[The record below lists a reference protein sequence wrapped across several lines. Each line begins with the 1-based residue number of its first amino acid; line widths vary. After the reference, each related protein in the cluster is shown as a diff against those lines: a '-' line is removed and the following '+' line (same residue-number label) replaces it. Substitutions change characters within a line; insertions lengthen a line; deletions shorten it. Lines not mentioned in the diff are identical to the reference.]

1 MSLSPLALAVFLATV
16 AAVASAFVAS
26 VGWWARP
33 AGESAAASR
42 RWRIAALAVLV
53 LPLGLPAL
61 LAQVGLLERV
71 DARPPPAVVL
81 LVCVTLAT
89 VALAFSP
96 LGTRLVLGL
105 GIAGLVGYQAFRI
118 PVEWFLHRAFVEGAV
133 PVQMTWK
140 GLNFDVLSGA
150 SALAL
155 GFAASRRPLPRALV
169 LGWNLAGLALL
180 ANIVTIAVL
189 SLPLPFRRF
198 PDPPANL
205 LPLHF
210 PVVWLPSFGVQ
221 AALFGHLLVFRKL
234 RIRPH
239 A

>member
-1 MSLSPLALAVFLATV
+1 MSLSPLALAVFLATM
-16 AAVASAFVAS
+16 AAVAAAFVAS

-53 LPLGLPAL
+53 LPLVLPAL
-61 LAQVGLLERV
+61 LAQLGLLERL

-96 LGTRLVLGL
+96 LGRRLAL
-105 GIAGLVGYQAFRI
+105 GIGLAGLVGYQAFRI
-118 PVEWFLHRAFVEGAV
+118 PVEWFLHRAFVEGVV
-133 PVQMTWK
+133 PVQMTWA
-140 GLNFDVLSGA
+140 GPTFDVLSGA

-155 GFAASRRPLPRALV
+155 GFAASRRPLP
-169 LGWNLAGLALL
+169 
-180 ANIVTIAVL
+180 
-189 SLPLPFRRF
+189 
-198 PDPPANL
+198 
-205 LPLHF
+205 LHF
-210 PVVWLPSFGVQ
+210 PAVWLPSFGVQ

-234 RIRPH
+234 WMQRH
-239 A
+239 G

>member
-1 MSLSPLALAVFLATV
+1 
-16 AAVASAFVAS
+16 
-26 VGWWARP
+26 
-33 AGESAAASR
+33 
-42 RWRIAALAVLV
+42 
-53 LPLGLPAL
+53 
-61 LAQVGLLERV
+61 
-71 DARPPPAVVL
+71 VVL

-96 LGTRLVLGL
+96 LGTRLALGL
-105 GIAGLVGYQAFRI
+105 GLAGLIGYQAFRI
-118 PVEWFLHRAFVEGAV
+118 PVEWFLHRAFVEGVA
-133 PVQMTWK
+133 PVQMTWA

-155 GFAASRRPLPRALV
+155 GLAARRRRLPRSLV
-169 LGWNLAGLALL
+169 LFWNVAGLALL

-189 SLPLPFRRF
+189 SLPLPLRRF
-198 PDPPANL
+198 PEPPANV
-205 LPLHF
+205 LPLHL
-210 PVVWLPSFGVQ
+210 PTVWLPSFLVQ